1 MDAKRI
7 VPVLQVRAGQIA
19 PPEGAAGEPAAWACR
34 LELEG
39 ADGVLFREVGQ
50 GDQERAHWIRQVAG
64 SLSVPFALEAPFQEL
79 AQVEQALEAGVDKVV
94 LGPAADGGRLLQAA
108 VQAFGRT
115 HVAVAGQA
123 VLVDGRWRVEL
134 EDQPGQGRDALAW
147 MVELEQRGAG
157 EILLR
162 TAPET
167 EAIGGLF
174 QGAAGLA
181 LSVLFLASGD
191 EAVAAEALLHGADG
205 VVFPA
210 MLRTARQWKAALAA
224 CGLSVRD

>member
-7 VPVLQVRAGQIA
+7 VPVLQVDAGQIVV
-19 PPEGAAGEPAAWACR
+19 PEATAGEPAAWACR

-39 ADGVLFREVGQ
+39 ADGVLFREVGPA
-50 GDQERAHWIRQVAG
+50 DAERTHWIRQVAG
-64 SLSVPFALEAPFQEL
+64 SLSVPFALEAPFL
-79 AQVEQALEAGVDKVV
+79 DLTQVEQALEAGVDKVV
-94 LGPAADGGRLLQAA
+94 LGPAAAGGRLLQAA

-115 HVAVAGQA
+115 HVAVTGQA

-134 EDQPGQGRDALAW
+134 EDQPQGRDALAW

-181 LSVLFLASGD
+181 LSVLFLVSGD
-191 EAVAAEALLHGADG
+191 EAMAAEALLHGADG
-205 VVFPA
+205 VAFPA
-210 MLRTARQWKAALAA
+210 LVRTARQWKAALAA
-224 CGLSVRD
+224 RGLSVRD